1 MPRSFLLLV
10 LAAACWGIGTVVS
23 KRALDAIAPVTL
35 LVVQL
40 TVSVLLLLVLAHIR
54 RRSPAEGPVDRRAM
68 LLGLLNPGLS
78 YTLALVGLSTIAA
91 STSVL
96 IWATE
101 PLLIVVL
108 AVVLLHEKLSPPLTV
123 ALAVALLG
131 VVLVVFDG
139 SVGGSWVGVALTVAA
154 VLACALY
161 TVLAR
166 IWAVGGTSVR
176 VTLQQQMAA
185 LAFAVVLAAVLAAW
199 GSGGLSGPLPLS
211 EVPVDAWAAAV
222 LSGAMYY
229 ALAFWLYLTA
239 LRAVEA
245 SVAGLFITL
254 VPVFGVAAALVAGER
269 LGARQWVGA
278 VLVVGSVSASVLQQT
293 RAPRRVL
300 GLRAGGT

>member
-1 MPRSFLLLV
+1 MSRPFLLLV

-40 TVSVLLLLVLAHIR
+40 TISVLLLLVLAHIR
-54 RRSPAEGPVDRRAM
+54 RRSRAEGPVDRRAM

-101 PLLIVVL
+101 PLLIFVL
-108 AVVLLHEKLSPPLTV
+108 AVVLLHEKLSPPLAA
-123 ALAVALLG
+123 ALAVAFLG
-131 VVLVVFDG
+131 VVLVVLDG

-166 IWAVGGTSVR
+166 IWAVGDASVR
-176 VTLQQQMAA
+176 VTLQQQTAA
-185 LAFAVVLAAVLAAW
+185 LAFAVVLATVVAAW
-199 GSGGLSGPLPLS
+199 GSDGLSGPLPLS
-211 EVPVDAWAAAV
+211 EVPVDAWVAAV

-269 LGARQWVGA
+269 LGPRQWVGA
-278 VLVVGSVSASVLQQT
+278 LLVVGSVSASVLQQT
-293 RAPRRVL
+293 RASRRVVE
-300 GLRAGGT
+300 LRGGGT